1 MTTNGN
7 GSHENGAREIALPS
21 VTELE
26 MSSGVIVWI
35 RPMSLNDQ
43 RLISEKMKK
52 EYPLPRES
60 DFKIPVPE
68 DQRSVPDQT
77 MTDTEAYKEAMGM
90 AGLQQRAFW
99 LRAHMLTCVDF
110 PEGTDTIIARYLP
123 EIERKRK
130 FLDLPA
136 DDLEAVIF
144 HSVIQTPADEKLIS
158 AAITQ
163 TLPVEMSEVI
173 SQLRIFRPT
182 SERGI
187 DSAVPQRRKNPRGA
201 SVDQG
206 ENSVVSSE
214 PTV

>member
-1 MTTNGN
+1 MTTIDNGV
-7 GSHENGAREIALPS
+7 RESALPS

-35 RPMSLNDQ
+35 RPMTLNDQ
-43 RLISEKMKK
+43 RLINEKMKK
-52 EYPLPRES
+52 EYPLPREA
-60 DFKIPVPE
+60 DYKIPVPAE
-68 DQRSVPDQT
+68 DASVPGQT
-77 MTDTEAYKEAMGM
+77 MTDVEAYKEAMGI
-90 AGLQQRAFW
+90 AGLQQRAYW

-110 PEGTDTIIARYLP
+110 PEGTETIIARYLP
-123 EIERKRK
+123 EVERKRK
-130 FLDLPA
+130 FLDLPE

-182 SERGI
+182 SERGV
-187 DSAVPQRRKNPRGA
+187 DHSVSQRRKNPRGA

-206 ENSVVSSE
+206 ENGVVHSE
-214 PTV
+214 STV

>member
-1 MTTNGN
+1 MTSNGNGTNGN
-7 GSHENGAREIALPS
+7 GAHESALPS
-21 VTELE
+21 VTELV
-26 MSSGVIVWI
+26 MSSGVVVWI

-43 RLISEKMKK
+43 RLINEKMKA
-52 EYPLPRES
+52 EYPLPREA

-68 DQRSVPDQT
+68 DQRSVPDQM
-77 MTDTEAYKEAMGM
+77 MTDTEAYKEAMGI

-110 PEGTDTIIARYLP
+110 PEGTETIVARYLP
-123 EIERKRK
+123 EVERKRK

-163 TLPVEMSEVI
+163 TLPVEMSEVV

-182 SERGI
+182 RERGVG
-187 DSAVPQRRKNPRGA
+187 DTLPERRKNPRSA
-201 SVDQG
+201 NVDQG
-206 ENSVVSSE
+206 ENSDVRSE
-214 PTV
+214 PTL